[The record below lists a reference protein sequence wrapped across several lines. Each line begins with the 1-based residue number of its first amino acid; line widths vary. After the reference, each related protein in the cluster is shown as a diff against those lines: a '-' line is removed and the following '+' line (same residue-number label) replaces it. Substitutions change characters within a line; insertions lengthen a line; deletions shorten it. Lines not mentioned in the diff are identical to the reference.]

1 MSEMTTEQKIDLEK
15 LTAHFH
21 AVGVDPENAFKA
33 LAEAGAGIAMGI
45 DHEFMKRI
53 RPLSASEI
61 SAAETLV
68 TGMRAGSGVAPLT
81 VAALVEESY
90 GTAKAK
96 GWHEED
102 KPATVGDR
110 LMLMVTELAE
120 AMEEHRRNIPPGRIY
135 FNHPTAG
142 KCDYVD
148 DLLPSWKPEGFV
160 VELAD
165 TIIRICDMAG
175 KYELPL
181 ERALRLKLRFNK
193 TREHRH
199 GGKAL

>member
-1 MSEMTTEQKIDLEK
+1 MSVPSQAEIEAVWEK
-15 LTAHFH
+15 H
-21 AVGVDPENAFKA
+21 GVQRTGQDMSNECR
-33 LAEAGAGIAMGI
+33 LAARIIAMEQERG
-45 DHEFMKRI
+45 
-53 RPLSASEI
+53 L
-61 SAAETLV
+61 TL
-68 TGMRAGSGVAPLT
+68 
-81 VAALVEESY
+81 AALIDESY
-90 GTAKAK
+90 GTAKEK

-102 KPATVGDR
+102 KPVTVGDR

-120 AMEEHRRNIPPGRIY
+120 AMEEHRRNIPLGRIY

-142 KCDYVD
+142 KCDYSD

-175 KYELPL
+175 KHELPL

-199 GGKAL
+199 GGKAI